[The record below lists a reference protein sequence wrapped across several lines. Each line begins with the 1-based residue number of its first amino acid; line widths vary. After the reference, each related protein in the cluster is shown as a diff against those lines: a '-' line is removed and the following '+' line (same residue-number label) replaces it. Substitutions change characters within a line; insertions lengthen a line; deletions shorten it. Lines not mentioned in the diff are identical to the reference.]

1 MMGTCT
7 IFITVFWD
15 REKLSHMPKDSRAIR
30 GCKWQEWKLV
40 PDLAPPNP

>member
-1 MMGTCT
+1 MGTCT

-15 REKLSHMPKDSRAIR
+15 REKLSHMPKDSS

-40 PDLAPPNP
+40 PDLAPLNP